1 MREQWPNP
9 WPFPTKMFSR
19 TTDPETSKVAITQ
32 ERTETIAMRVLQ
44 HLMTRENQTC
54 DEISNSMP
62 DVLYRSISPRL
73 IQLERRGLIE
83 RTSAKLS
90 RHGKAM
96 MAYSITEKGKYEC
109 SQNSSNM

>member
-1 MREQWPNP
+1 M
-9 WPFPTKMFSR
+9 SR
-19 TTDPETSKVAITQ
+19 KTDPETSKKATTA

-44 HLMTRENQTC
+44 HLVSHDNQTC

-109 SQNSSNM
+109 SQNSNSM